1 MASTTDHDLLSAS
14 EPANDLIDLA
24 ATALLAIGSRIR
36 QLRGERGLTLQALAE
51 MTGLSASLLSLV
63 ERGKTSPSI
72 GTLVAI
78 AHAFDVHMTG
88 LMPEAPAT
96 DELPVLRYDEQRV
109 FASPEGVNR
118 RILRDD
124 RVRGLEVALNE
135 YGEGGRSADS
145 SLHHAGYEY
154 GVVIE
159 GNLTVELDGQS
170 YELQPGDSIAYDSTH
185 PHRIINRGRGAAR
198 AMWVNLDRA

>member
-1 MASTTDHDLLSAS
+1 MASRFDQELLSANQS
-14 EPANDLIDLA
+14 ANDLMGLA
-24 ATALLAIGSRIR
+24 ANALLAIGSRIR
-36 QLRGERGLTLQALAE
+36 QLRGERGLTLQGLAD

-78 AHAFDVHMTG
+78 AHAFDVHMTD
-88 LMPEAPAT
+88 LMPEAPAA

-109 FASPEGVNR
+109 FATPEGVNR

-145 SLHHAGYEY
+145 LLHHAGYEY
-154 GVVIE
+154 GMVIE
-159 GNLTVELDGQS
+159 GTLTVEVDGYS

-185 PHRIINRGRGAAR
+185 PHRIVNQGPAEAR
-198 AMWVNLDRA
+198 AVWVNLDRA

>member
-1 MASTTDHDLLSAS
+1 MAGTIDQDLSPSSQPPS
-14 EPANDLIDLA
+14 ELLDLA
-24 ATALLAIGSRIR
+24 TNALLAIGSRIR
-36 QLRGERGLTLQALAE
+36 QLRSERGLTLQGLAE
-51 MTGLSASLLSLV
+51 LTGLSASLLSLV

-78 AHAFDVHMTG
+78 AHAFDVHMTD
-88 LMPEAPAT
+88 LMPDVRNTER
-96 DELPVLRYDEQRV
+96 LPVLRSDEQRV
-109 FASPEGVNR
+109 YATPEGVNR

-135 YGEGGRSADS
+135 YGPGGRSADS
-145 SLHHAGYEY
+145 LLHHAGYEY

-159 GNLTVELDGQS
+159 GTLTVEVDGHS
-170 YELQPGDSIAYDSTH
+170 YELQSGDSIAYDSTH

>member
-1 MASTTDHDLLSAS
+1 
-14 EPANDLIDLA
+14 
-24 ATALLAIGSRIR
+24 
-36 QLRGERGLTLQALAE
+36 

-72 GTLVAI
+72 GTLVSI
-78 AHAFDVHMTG
+78 AHAFDVHMTD
-88 LMPEAPAT
+88 LMPGAPSAP
-96 DELPVLRYDEQRV
+96 ELPVLRHDEQR
-109 FASPEGVNR
+109 AYATPEGVNR

-135 YGEGGRSADS
+135 YGPGGRSADS
-145 SLHHAGYEY
+145 LLHHNGYEY

-159 GNLTVELDGQS
+159 GTLTIEVDGES
-170 YELQPGDSIAYDSTH
+170 YELHTGDSIAYDSTH
-185 PHRIINRGRGAAR
+185 PHRIVNNGPTEAR

>member
-1 MASTTDHDLLSAS
+1 MASRIDQGLLSS
-14 EPANDLIDLA
+14 SHPANELTGLA
-24 ATALLAIGSRIR
+24 ANALLAIGFQIR
-36 QLRGERGLTLQALAE
+36 QLRSERGVTLQGLAD

-78 AHAFDVHMTG
+78 AHAFDVHMTD

-96 DELPVLRYDEQRV
+96 DQLPVLRSDEQRV
-109 FASPEGVNR
+109 YATPEGVNR

-124 RVRGLEVALNE
+124 RIRGLEVALNE
-135 YGEGGRSADS
+135 YGPGGRSADS
-145 SLHHAGYEY
+145 LLHHAGYEY

-159 GNLTVELDGQS
+159 GTLTVEVDGQS
-170 YELQPGDSIAYDSTH
+170 HELQPGDSIAYDSTH
-185 PHRIINRGRGAAR
+185 PHRIINQGRGPAR